1 MKTLKK
7 LFTILAIILVAVMAF
22 APAKSLA
29 AEGDLTIT
37 VTGDV
42 AGRTLSVYKLFDLT
56 VTGTTEN
63 PVYNYTWDGLASEAF
78 FTSKGYDTV
87 AKATDYLK
95 GFKNDATE
103 LTRIAEEYYAFC
115 NDPANSS
122 KLEGKIS
129 VVVPSTEVPALTDG
143 EETTSVEF
151 AVPGQG
157 YYLVYDETASVG
169 TGRAIAAAMLSNVTK
184 NTTVA
189 LKAEKT
195 TVDKKIV
202 ESDGSK
208 VEGTSANVG
217 DKIDFAVTSKVPNVV
232 GYDSYTFVVTDT
244 LSKGLTLNDSVA
256 VTIDGV
262 AYTDFAKTSV
272 TNTDGITTLTITFD
286 ATKFAALKDKI
297 GKEIVI
303 TYSAT
308 VNADAATILDNTN
321 TVKITYSNDPNTT
334 GTGETTPDIVHVYT
348 YKIDFTKKNTAG
360 VALNGAKFI
369 LKLEDGTYATFNTNG
384 VFLGAVEEKTDA
396 TALVSAGTDTID
408 DKEVPLGKIAI
419 SGLKAGTYTL
429 IETEAPKEYSVP
441 NFEFTF
447 TISQTLKADGTLKTA
462 SFDYTTDTNN
472 TAAKGYMTDAT
483 ATSASFE
490 IDVLNTKEG
499 ALPTTGGI
507 GTTIFT
513 IVGIVVMAAAVVALV
528 AHNRKND

>member
-22 APAKSLA
+22 APAKSFA

-63 PVYNYTWDGLASEAF
+63 PVYNYSWAGASEAF

-95 GFKNDATE
+95 GFENNSTE
-103 LTRIAEEYYAFC
+103 LTRIAEEYYAYC
-115 NDPANSS
+115 VANN
-122 KLEGKIS
+122 
-129 VVVPSTEVPALTDG
+129 VAATVASTTIAADATQAVFT
-143 EETTSVEF
+143 
-151 AVPGQG
+151 VPGQG

-169 TGRAIAAAMLSNVTK
+169 TGRAIAAAMLSNVTE

-262 AYTDFAKTSV
+262 AYTDFTKTSV
-272 TNTDGITTLTITFD
+272 KNTDGTTTLTITFD

-308 VNADAATILDNTN
+308 VNSNAVETGDNTN
-321 TVKITYSNDPNTT
+321 SVKITYSNDPNTT

-369 LKLEDGTYATFNTNG
+369 LKLADGTYATFDTNG
-384 VFLGAVEEKTDA
+384 VFLGAVEKRTDA
-396 TALVSAGTDTID
+396 TVLVSAGTTTID
-408 DKEVPLGKIAI
+408 DEEVPLGKIAI

-429 IETEAPKEYSVP
+429 IETEAPEGYSVP

-447 TISQTLKADGTLKTA
+447 TISQTLKADGTLETA

-483 ATSASFE
+483 ATSASFA
-490 IDVLNTKEG
+490 IDVLNAKEG

-513 IVGIVVMAAAVVALV
+513 VVGIVVMAAAVVALV

>member
-7 LFTILAIILVAVMAF
+7 LLTILTIILVAVMAF

-29 AEGDLTIT
+29 AESDLTIT

-63 PVYNYTWDGLASEAF
+63 PVYNYSWAGASEAF

-95 GFKNDATE
+95 GFENNSTE
-103 LTRIAEEYYAFC
+103 LTRIAEEYYTYC
-115 NDPANSS
+115 QTNSIAATV
-122 KLEGKIS
+122 E
-129 VVVPSTEVPALTDG
+129 STTIAADATQAVFT
-143 EETTSVEF
+143 
-151 AVPGQG
+151 VPGQG

-169 TGRAIAAAMLSNVTK
+169 TGRAIAAAMLSNVTE

-195 TVDKKIV
+195 TVEK
-202 ESDGSK
+202 ESDK
-208 VEGTSANVG
+208 QTAAVG
-217 DKIDFAVTSKVPNVV
+217 ETVNFTVKSKVPNVV

-256 VTIDGV
+256 VTIDGA
-262 AYTDFAKTSV
+262 AYTDFTKTSV
-272 TNTDGITTLTITFD
+272 KNADGTTLTITFD
-286 ATKFAALKDKI
+286 ATKFATLKDKI

-321 TVKITYSNDPNTT
+321 EVKIEYSNDPNTT
-334 GTGETTPDIVHVYT
+334 GTGETTPDIVHVFT

-369 LKLEDGTYATFNTNG
+369 LKLADGTYATFDTNG

-396 TALVSAGTDTID
+396 TVLVSAGTTTID
-408 DKEVPLGKIAI
+408 GKEVPLGKIAI

-429 IETEAPKEYSVP
+429 IETEAPEGYSIP

-447 TISQTLKADGTLKTA
+447 TISQELNEDGTLKTA

-483 ATSASFE
+483 ATSASFA
-490 IDVLNTKEG
+490 IDVLNAKEG

-513 IVGIVVMAAAVVALV
+513 VVGIVVMAAAVVALV